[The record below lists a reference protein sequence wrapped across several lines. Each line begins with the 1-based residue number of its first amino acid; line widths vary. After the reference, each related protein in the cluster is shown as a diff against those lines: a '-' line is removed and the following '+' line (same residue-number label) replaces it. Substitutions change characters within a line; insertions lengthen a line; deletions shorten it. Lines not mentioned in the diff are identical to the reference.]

1 VLKAAIGRKT
11 TPATA
16 AALLALATLLNSC
29 ASSEDDGR
37 IPQRFKPLA
46 EAVEQERGALGATGV
61 AVAIVERGEVTFARG
76 FGAKSATGTEPVQAT
91 TLFRIGSSGKMLTAL
106 GVLKAVESGRL
117 DLDDPVIRHVP
128 AFHLNRTPDAVAGIR
143 VRHLLSHTSGLADY
157 AETAAPANERT
168 EAALEG
174 FLTGRYADIGYV
186 ASPPGAVF
194 AYSNPGF
201 ELAGLVAQKATG
213 MPFRT
218 LMRET
223 VFAPLGMNRTYF
235 LAQEVLADGDYAVGA
250 HCTATDPQC
259 SEPELGPVVRPDSY
273 DNPWSWPAGFEWSS
287 VLDMARLGRLL
298 TQGDRR
304 VLNEDLRRS
313 MLSAQVSTK
322 ECGDVVGYG
331 FGVFL
336 SRGQG
341 VPDPSTGA
349 QRWYTMPVANHDGD
363 IPGFASTFFCLPE
376 QQFCF
381 IALANASNAH
391 FNNSLL
397 VALQTLA
404 DLPSPGTLPNVAP
417 RPERYPLYAGAYV
430 DPFEVGRIEVTTDG
444 SKLLIEIPALDA
456 SSTPYGREL
465 APTAI
470 DNFNLTIA
478 GQEPRALTFIADS
491 TGVYRYLRSRPY
503 LAVRVSP

>member
-1 VLKAAIGRKT
+1 LG
-11 TPATA
+11 A
-16 AALLALATLLNSC
+16 AA
-29 ASSEDDGR
+29 
-37 IPQRFKPLA
+37 K
-46 EAVEQERGALGATGV
+46 
-61 AVAIVERGEVTFARG
+61 AVAIMAVAVIAAACGGSEDPGSIPERFRKLAQTVDAERATLGASGVAIAIVEHGEVTFARG
-76 FGAKSATGTEPVQAT
+76 FGTRSATGTEPVQAT

-128 AFHLNRTPDAVAGIR
+128 AFHLNRTPNEVAGIR
-143 VRHLLSHTSGLADY
+143 VRHLLTHTSGLADY
-157 AETAAPANERT
+157 DETAAPANERT
-168 EAALEG
+168 EAALES
-174 FLTGRYADIGYV
+174 FLTGRFADIGYV

-213 MPFRT
+213 TPFRT

-223 VFAPLGMNRTYF
+223 VFTPLHMNRTFF

-287 VLDMARLGRLL
+287 VLDMARVGRFL

-304 VLNEDLRRS
+304 VLSEDLRRS
-313 MLSAQVSTK
+313 MLTAQVSTK
-322 ECGDVVGYG
+322 RLGDVESYG

-336 SRGQG
+336 GQGQG
-341 VPDPSTGA
+341 VPDPATGA
-349 QRWYTMPVANHDGD
+349 QRWYPMPVANHDGD

-381 IALANASNAH
+381 IALANADNAH
-391 FNNSLL
+391 FGSSLL
-397 VALQTLA
+397 VALQTLV
-404 DLPSPGTLPNVAP
+404 DLPSPGTLPDVAP
-417 RPERYPLYAGAYV
+417 RPERYPSYAGKYV
-430 DPFEVGRIEVTTDG
+430 DGFEIGEVEITTDG
-444 SKLLIEIPALDA
+444 SKLIIRLPTLDA
-456 SSTPYGREL
+456 SATPYDREL
-465 APTAI
+465 QPTSV
-470 DNFNLTIA
+470 DNFSVTVA
-478 GQEPRALTFIADS
+478 GVPTPLTFIADS
-491 TGVYRYLRSRPY
+491 TGVYRYIRSRPY